1 MSMHPRF
8 WHPEAARLAR
18 LMAATVA
25 LALSVTLAGCASP
38 PPPAP
43 KPTTTVTLL
52 PDADGVVG
60 VVRLTAGGVTQQL
73 DVAYSSTAVTG
84 SGAAMVSA
92 PSRPATGS
100 IDAVRAEH
108 AALLQA
114 EPSPPRSF
122 TLYFLLDRTVLTE
135 ASKAQLP
142 EVLRVARERKPTEI
156 TVFGHA
162 DSSGTGARNLSL
174 SAERARVVADLLR
187 SHDAELEPTT
197 VQFFGDKSPL
207 VPTAPGAA
215 EPRNRRAEIQIL

>member
-1 MSMHPRF
+1 MSMHPCFSRPDAG
-8 WHPEAARLAR
+8 WAAR

-25 LALSVTLAGCASP
+25 LALTVTVSGCAS

-52 PDADGVVG
+52 PDATGAVG

-73 DVAYSSTAVTG
+73 DVAYSSSAVART
-84 SGAAMVSA
+84 SAGAVPV
-92 PSRPATGS
+92 PSPPAAGR
-100 IDAVRAEH
+100 IDAVQAAH

-122 TLYFLLDRTVLTE
+122 TLYFLLDKTVLTE

-156 TVFGHA
+156 SVFGHA
-162 DSSGTGARNLSL
+162 DSSGTDARNLSL
-174 SAERARVVADLLR
+174 SAERARLVAELLR
-187 SHDAELEPTT
+187 AHDPELEPAT
-197 VQFFGDKSPL
+197 VQFFGDKAPL
-207 VPTAPGAA
+207 VPAAPGAA